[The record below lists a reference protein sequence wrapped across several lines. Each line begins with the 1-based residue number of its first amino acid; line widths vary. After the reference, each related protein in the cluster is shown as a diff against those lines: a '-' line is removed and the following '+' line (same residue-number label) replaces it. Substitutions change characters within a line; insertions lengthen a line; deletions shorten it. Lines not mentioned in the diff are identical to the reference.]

1 MSMTNNDQKS
11 DTNSKVDRGV
21 MDECRDAFEKNRFWV
36 GIFRADVVFKSEIGE
51 FGLYEAL
58 NSRVEVEYL
67 VEFNNKWVIWYQCWK
82 YLQADIEEYKMVSES
97 IEDLYL
103 LERKKVKAVEQVL
116 IDLKESMTDFKE
128 MDLYDKGVRNTTVY
142 VIRDLEKALR
152 GAQ

>member
-1 MSMTNNDQKS
+1 MTNNDQNLNA
-11 DTNSKVDRGV
+11 DL
-21 MDECRDAFEKNRFWV
+21 MDKCKEAFEKNRFWI
-36 GIFRADVVFKSEIGE
+36 GIFKADVVFKSEIGE

-58 NSRVEVEYL
+58 NSKVEAEYL

-82 YLQADIEEYKMVSES
+82 YLQAEIDEYKMVSES

-116 IDLKESMTDFKE
+116 IDLKESMTNFKE

-142 VIRDLEKALR
+142 AIKDLEKALR
-152 GAQ
+152 GVHE

>member
-1 MSMTNNDQKS
+1 MNMTNNDQNLNA
-11 DTNSKVDRGV
+11 DL
-21 MDECRDAFEKNRFWV
+21 MDKCKEAFEKNRFWI
-36 GIFRADVVFKSEIGE
+36 GIFKADVVFKSEIGE

-58 NSRVEVEYL
+58 NSKVEAEYL

-82 YLQADIEEYKMVSES
+82 YLQAEIDEYKMVSES

-116 IDLKESMTDFKE
+116 IDLKESMTNFKE
-128 MDLYDKGVRNTTVY
+128 MDLYDKGVRVVTDY
-142 VIRDLEKALR
+142 IIRDLEKALR

>member
-1 MSMTNNDQKS
+1 MNMTNNDQNLNA
-11 DTNSKVDRGV
+11 DL
-21 MDECRDAFEKNRFWV
+21 MDKCKEAFEKNRFWI
-36 GIFRADVVFKSEIGE
+36 GIFKADVVFKSEIGE

-58 NSRVEVEYL
+58 NSKVEAEYL

-82 YLQADIEEYKMVSES
+82 YLQAEIDEYKMVSES

-116 IDLKESMTDFKE
+116 IDLKESMTNFKE

-142 VIRDLEKALR
+142 AIKDLEKALR
-152 GAQ
+152 GVHE

>member
-1 MSMTNNDQKS
+1 MNMTKNDH
-11 DTNSKVDRGV
+11 NLNAGL
-21 MDECRDAFEKNRFWV
+21 MDECRKAFEKNRFWI
-36 GIFRADVVFKSEIGE
+36 GIFKADVVFKSEIGE

-58 NSRVEVEYL
+58 NSKVEAEYL

-82 YLQADIEEYKMVSES
+82 YLQADIDEYKMVSES

-116 IDLKESMTDFKE
+116 SDLKESMTNFKE
-128 MDLYDKGVRNTTVY
+128 MDLYDKGVRVVTDY
-142 VIRDLEKALR
+142 IIRDLEKALR

>member
-1 MSMTNNDQKS
+1 MNMTNNDQNLNA
-11 DTNSKVDRGV
+11 DL
-21 MDECRDAFEKNRFWV
+21 MDKCKEAFEKNRFWI
-36 GIFRADVVFKSEIGE
+36 GIFKADVVFKSEIGE
-51 FGLYEAL
+51 FGFYEAL
-58 NSRVEVEYL
+58 NSKVEAEYL

-82 YLQADIEEYKMVSES
+82 YLQAEIDEYKMVSES

-116 IDLKESMTDFKE
+116 IDLKESMTNFKE

-142 VIRDLEKALR
+142 AIKDLEKALR

>member
-1 MSMTNNDQKS
+1 MTNNDQNLNT
-11 DTNSKVDRGV
+11 DL
-21 MDECRDAFEKNRFWV
+21 MDECRKAFEKNRFWI
-36 GIFRADVVFKSEIGE
+36 GIFKADVVFKSEIGE

-58 NSRVEVEYL
+58 NSKVEAEYL

-82 YLQADIEEYKMVSES
+82 YLQADIDEYKMVSES

-116 IDLKESMTDFKE
+116 SDLKESMTNFKE
-128 MDLYDKGVRNTTVY
+128 MDLYDKGVRVVTDY
-142 VIRDLEKALR
+142 IIRDLEKALR

>member
-1 MSMTNNDQKS
+1 MNMTNNDQNLNA
-11 DTNSKVDRGV
+11 DL
-21 MDECRDAFEKNRFWV
+21 MDKCREAFEKNRFWIGV
-36 GIFRADVVFKSEIGE
+36 FKADVVFKSEIGE

-58 NSRVEVEYL
+58 NSKVEAEYL

-82 YLQADIEEYKMVSES
+82 YLQADIDEYKMVSES

-116 IDLKESMTDFKE
+116 SDLKESMTNFKE
-128 MDLYDKGVRNTTVY
+128 MDLYDKGVRNTAVY
-142 VIRDLEKALR
+142 AIKDLEKALR

>member
-1 MSMTNNDQKS
+1 MNMTNNDQNLNS
-11 DTNSKVDRGV
+11 DL
-21 MDECRDAFEKNRFWV
+21 MDKCREAFEKNRFWIGV
-36 GIFRADVVFKSEIGE
+36 FKADVVFKSEIGE

-58 NSRVEVEYL
+58 NSKVEAEYL

-82 YLQADIEEYKMVSES
+82 YLQADIDEYKMVSES

-116 IDLKESMTDFKE
+116 SDLKESMTNFKE

-142 VIRDLEKALR
+142 AIKDLEKALR

>member
-1 MSMTNNDQKS
+1 MNITNNDH
-11 DTNSKVDRGV
+11 NLNAGL
-21 MDECRDAFEKNRFWV
+21 MDECRKAFEKNRFWI
-36 GIFRADVVFKSEIGE
+36 GIFRADVVFKSDIGE
-51 FGLYEAL
+51 FGVYEAL
-58 NSRVEVEYL
+58 NSKVEAEYL

-82 YLQADIEEYKMVSES
+82 YLQADIDEYKMVSES

-116 IDLKESMTDFKE
+116 SDLKESMTDFKE

-142 VIRDLEKALR
+142 AIKDLEKALR

>member
-1 MSMTNNDQKS
+1 MNMTKNDH
-11 DTNSKVDRGV
+11 NLNAGL
-21 MDECRDAFEKNRFWV
+21 MDECRKAFEKNRFWIGV
-36 GIFRADVVFKSEIGE
+36 FKADVVFKSEIGE

-58 NSRVEVEYL
+58 NSKVEAEYL

-82 YLQADIEEYKMVSES
+82 YLQADIDEYKMVSES

-103 LERKKVKAVEQVL
+103 LERKKVKAVEHVL
-116 IDLKESMTDFKE
+116 SDLKESMTNFKE

-142 VIRDLEKALR
+142 AIKDLEKALR

>member
-1 MSMTNNDQKS
+1 MNMTNNDQNLNS
-11 DTNSKVDRGV
+11 DL
-21 MDECRDAFEKNRFWV
+21 MDKCREAFEKNRFWI
-36 GIFRADVVFKSEIGE
+36 GIFKADVVFKSEIGE

-58 NSRVEVEYL
+58 NSKVEAEYL

-82 YLQADIEEYKMVSES
+82 YLQAEIDEYKMVSES

-116 IDLKESMTDFKE
+116 IDLKESMTNFKE

-142 VIRDLEKALR
+142 AIKDLEKALR
-152 GAQ
+152 GVHE

>member
-1 MSMTNNDQKS
+1 MTNNDQNLNS
-11 DTNSKVDRGV
+11 DL
-21 MDECRDAFEKNRFWV
+21 MDKCREAFEKNRFWIGV
-36 GIFRADVVFKSEIGE
+36 FKADVVFKSEIGE

-58 NSRVEVEYL
+58 NSKVEAEYL

-82 YLQADIEEYKMVSES
+82 YLQADIDEYKMVSES

-116 IDLKESMTDFKE
+116 CDLKESMTDFKE

-142 VIRDLEKALR
+142 AIKDLEKALR
-152 GAQ
+152 GVHE